1 MHKYQVYTA
10 PIQSTAMT
18 MPLFDRAAVLSTL
31 NYSAFTVAT
40 KPDAPTL
47 PKLSIQETKEAKCEV
62 GSTPSW

>member
-1 MHKYQVYTA
+1 
-10 PIQSTAMT
+10 
-18 MPLFDRAAVLSTL
+18 MPLFDRAAVFSTL

-62 GSTPSW
+62 GSTPS